1 VARYWCRHQDC
12 REPYDHPGGTLPPI
26 CPACDHVAAWGTR
39 VDASPIPVPVKKAP
53 GRVLF
58 DLTAND
64 RKLLKRLRIRMEE

>member
-1 VARYWCRHQDC
+1 
-12 REPYDHPGGTLPPI
+12 
-26 CPACDHVAAWGTR
+26 VAAWGTR